1 MNFTLTGHDRLSR
14 VFDRIGD
21 RAQRLHRRIDDAATR
36 SNVAMNRFTSNTTRR
51 LSQMQQ
57 DSEAGGKALEKLAG
71 AALLL
76 APAAIPVAATLA
88 PIAAGAGTVAVAV
101 AAMGAALIPQISA
114 LGEAAEAETKWQDAV
129 DKSGATSAEAAQAQA
144 AYAKS
149 MADLPPATRKAA
161 ASFGVLKDNY
171 KDWSDE
177 LAGDTMAPFIKS
189 MGIANALLPKTS
201 GLVKAASSE
210 TDRFLTI
217 IGGSMASPG
226 FDRLNDKFTTF
237 TQKTLRNL
245 NDGLVHLMR
254 TSDGKVGSNL
264 AEFMDYARAQG
275 PLVSSVLR
283 NIGTT
288 LMNVLRAGSDV
299 GVGMLQV
306 INVLAKLVSAV
317 PPGTIAA
324 LLQLAFAMKVTK
336 AAAFG
341 LAAARTA
348 VAAFMTQLI
357 AMGNAAAGTP
367 GRLRAV
373 GAAIGA
379 LSRSAKVA
387 LAGTGI
393 GLLLVAL
400 AELQQRGKSTPPD
413 IDKLTTSLGTLG
425 RTGKVTGEAARVMG
439 KDMGDLAAAVERVAG
454 NGSGMDRFNDF
465 MNKVFTLGMADSNSM
480 KAAKEDLDGID
491 QALANLVKGG
501 NADLAEAALK
511 RMTAAYGKG
520 GRDTSELTSR
530 LDAYKSALAD
540 AKLEQEL
547 TADSMGL
554 FGAQALSVQQKLNAQ
569 KLSADGLR
577 QSIQALNDVQ
587 RQGLGGM
594 IGFEASIDAA
604 TKAAKENAGAL
615 KMSHG
620 ELDLNSEK
628 ARNAASA
635 LNDLASKTEEAASQA
650 RESGAGWEKV
660 NGIYSRG
667 RAELIKNARAMGL
680 NKQEAKQLADQIL
693 NIKDLKKVRVE
704 METQD
709 AVAGLDS
716 VIAAIKRTPGSKKVR
731 VESLTSE
738 AISALE
744 AVGFKVTHMKDGSF
758 TVTAKTGTAM
768 SNLGAVVRLRDGIK
782 DKSVTFTVTT
792 HYRITGSGAAQ
803 VAYSRTGGGHQFAG
817 NASGGLVRGYA
828 SGGDVQYFPAGGL
841 ISGPGGPRSDSIFA
855 MFASGARARVSN
867 TEYVVQSSA
876 VSRYGVPFLDALN
889 SGRLSPAL
897 LKMMATGLA
906 GGGVTGAGADVARGL
921 VHGMTGSTGQVEAGA
936 RLMAA
941 GVVAGIKTELEI
953 ASPSKK
959 TRALAKDVGR
969 GFIQGLTSTRAKIKS
984 VSADLVKDIKT
995 AFSGKKESSLVASV
1009 NFQTSRLMALAAKR
1023 DKIAAKIAEAK
1034 QYAKDV
1040 TSNARSQASLG
1051 NLGMQPE
1058 EVTAGGIKAGLAAKL
1073 AKVKHFV
1080 KYIDILAKKGLNK
1093 GLLRQILNMG
1103 PEDGWAYAS
1112 ALVGADKAT
1121 FKQINSLQ
1129 SQLDK
1134 STDTLGK
1141 RGADILYDSGKNAGK
1156 GFLTGLASQQKD
1168 IEKLMLKIAQGMQKS
1183 IKKAL
1188 GIKSPSTVMAK
1199 LGSFSTQGLARG
1211 LVGAL
1216 PEVDR
1221 ALGVVTGRVASAQP
1235 VLGRPAAVR
1244 GGGGGMVV
1252 HLTVEVAPTADRV
1265 AIGKEIQT
1273 ALLALKRNTGG
1284 VSLGLT

>member
-1 MNFTLTGHDRLSR
+1 MNFTLTGHDALSR
-14 VFDRIGD
+14 IFDRVGD

-36 SNVAMNRFTSNTTRR
+36 SNVAMNRFTSNTSRR

-114 LGEAAEAETKWQDAV
+114 LGEAAEAEKTWQDAV
-129 DKSGATSAEAAQAQA
+129 DKSGATSQEAAQAQA
-144 AYAKS
+144 AYAKT
-149 MADLPPATRKAA
+149 MADLPPQTRKAA
-161 ASFGVLKDNY
+161 AAFGVLKDEFS
-171 KDWSDE
+171 DWSDE
-177 LAGDTMAPFIKS
+177 LAGDTMAPVIKS
-189 MGIANALLPKTS
+189 IGIANALLPKTS
-201 GLVKAASSE
+201 GLVRAASSE

-226 FDRLNDKFTTF
+226 FDRLNDKFTSF

-245 NDGLVHLMR
+245 NDGLVRFMR

-306 INVLAKLVSAV
+306 IDVLAKLVSAV
-317 PPGTIAA
+317 PPGTIAI
-324 LLQLAFAMKVTK
+324 LLQLAFAMKLVK

-341 LAAARTA
+341 LTAARTV
-348 VAAFMTQLI
+348 VAQFATQLI

-387 LAGTGI
+387 LVGTGI

-400 AELQQRGKSTPPD
+400 TELSQWGKRTPPD
-413 IDKLTTSLGTLG
+413 VDKLTTSLARLG
-425 RTGKVTGEAARVMG
+425 ATGKVTGEAARVMG
-439 KDMGDLAAAVERVAG
+439 KDMEGLASAVDRVAG
-454 NGSGMDRFNDF
+454 GGSGMDKFNDF
-465 MNKVFTLGMADSNSM
+465 MNMLVTVGQAESNSM
-480 KAAKEDLDGID
+480 KMAKEDIDGID
-491 QALANLVKGG
+491 KGLANLVKNG
-501 NADLAEAALK
+501 NPDQAAAALK
-511 RMTAAYGKG
+511 RMTAQLAKDGK
-520 GRDTSELTSR
+520 DTEEFTSR
-530 LDAYKSALAD
+530 LDDYKSALAD
-540 AKLEQEL
+540 AKFEQQL
-547 TADSMGL
+547 AADSMGV
-554 FGAQALSVQQKLNAQ
+554 FGAQAQSVQAKLDEQKR
-569 KLSADGLR
+569 SADGLR

-587 RQGLGGM
+587 RKGLGGM

-604 TKAAKENAGAL
+604 AKAAKENAGSL
-615 KMSHG
+615 KMVNG
-620 ELDLNSEK
+620 ELDLNSPK
-628 ARNAASA
+628 AQAAATA
-635 LNDLASKTEEAASQA
+635 LNDLAAKTEDAAGQA
-650 RESGAGWEKV
+650 RESGASWEKV
-660 NGIYSRG
+660 NGVYSRG
-667 RAELIKNARAMGL
+667 RAELIRNAQAMGL
-680 NKQEAKQLADQIL
+680 TKAQAKQLADQIL

-704 METQD
+704 MRTEDAIKSLNGVLAAMKKSPDSKKVTVKALTAD
-709 AVAGLDS
+709 AVSMLRDLGFKVERMKDGRFKITADTANAKGNIAAVQKARDALKDKTIDLAVRDRAS
-716 VIAAIKRTPGSKKVR
+716 KLARDIKDAIAAIRGK
-731 VESLTSE
+731 
-738 AISALE
+738 
-744 AVGFKVTHMKDGSF
+744 
-758 TVTAKTGTAM
+758 TV
-768 SNLGAVVRLRDGIK
+768 
-782 DKSVTFTVTT
+782 TVTT
-792 HYRITGSGAAQ
+792 VYATLGAEGTA
-803 VAYSRTGGGHQFAG
+803 ARN
-817 NASGGLVRGYA
+817 NAK
-828 SGGDVQYFPAGGL
+828 
-841 ISGPGGPRSDSIFA
+841 
-855 MFASGARARVSN
+855 
-867 TEYVVQSSA
+867 
-876 VSRYGVPFLDALN
+876 LN
-889 SGRLSPAL
+889 GF
-897 LKMMATGLA
+897 A
-906 GGGVTGAGADVARGL
+906 GGGTPRRGEVAWVGEHGPELMSFDGTERIFDHGTSMSMIRPSSEAAGVLAGAGLAV
-921 VHGMTGSTGQVEAGA
+921 GMTGSRASVGA
-936 RLMAA
+936 AAATMAA
-941 GVVAGIKTELEI
+941 AVTAGIREELEI

-959 TRALAKDVGR
+959 TKALAKDVGK

-995 AFSGKKESSLVASV
+995 AFSGKKESSLVAFV
-1009 NFQTSRLMALAAKR
+1009 NFQTNRLMTLAAKR

-1040 TSNARSQASLG
+1040 TSNARAQASLG

-1073 AKVKHFV
+1073 AKIKHFTR
-1080 KYIDILAKKGLNK
+1080 YIDILAKKGLNK

-1103 PEDGWAYAS
+1103 PEDGYAYAS

-1134 STDTLGK
+1134 STDKLGK
-1141 RGADILYDSGKNAGK
+1141 RGADILYDSGKNASK

-1168 IEKLMLKIAQGMQKS
+1168 IEKLMLKIATSMQKS

-1199 LGSFSTQGLARG
+1199 LGRFSTQGLARG

-1235 VLGRPAAVR
+1235 VLGRPAVVA
-1244 GGGGGMVV
+1244 GGGSGMTVY
-1252 HLTVEVAPTADRV
+1252 LTVEVAPTADRV

>member
-1 MNFTLTGHDRLSR
+1 
-14 VFDRIGD
+14 
-21 RAQRLHRRIDDAATR
+21 
-36 SNVAMNRFTSNTTRR
+36 
-51 LSQMQQ
+51 MQQ

-88 PIAAGAGTVAVAV
+88 PIAAGAGTVAVAI
-101 AAMGAALIPQISA
+101 AAMGAALVPQISA
-114 LGEAAEAETKWQDAV
+114 LGDAAEAETKWQDAV
-129 DKSGATSAEAAQAQA
+129 AKSGATSAEAAQAQA
-144 AYAKS
+144 AYAKTV
-149 MADLPPATRKAA
+149 AELPPATRQAA
-161 ASFGVLKDNY
+161 AAFSVLKDEFA
-171 KDWSDE
+171 DWSDE
-177 LAGDTMAPFIKS
+177 LAGDTMAPVIKS
-189 MGIANALLPKTS
+189 IGIANALLPKTS
-201 GLVKAASSE
+201 GLVRAASSE

-237 TQKTLRNL
+237 TQRTLRNL
-245 NDGLVHLMR
+245 NDGLVHLLR

-400 AELQQRGKSTPPD
+400 AELQQRGKSVPPD
-413 IDKLTTSLGTLG
+413 VDKLTTSLGTLG
-425 RTGKVTGEAARVMG
+425 RTGRVTGEAARVMG
-439 KDMGDLAAAVERVAG
+439 KDMEGLASAVERVAG
-454 NGSGMDRFNDF
+454 HSGGMDSFNDV
-465 MNKVFTLGMADSNSM
+465 MNRIFTLGMADSNSM
-480 KAAKEDLDGID
+480 KVAKEDLDGID

-501 NADLAEAALK
+501 NASLAEAALK
-511 RMTAAYGKG
+511 RMSDAYGKG
-520 GRDTSELTSR
+520 GRDTREFTSR
-530 LDAYKSALAD
+530 LDAYKQALAD
-540 AKLEQEL
+540 AKFEQQL
-547 TADSMGL
+547 AADSMGL
-554 FGAQALSVQQKLNAQ
+554 FGAQAQAVQQKLNAQ
-569 KLSADGLR
+569 KMSADGLR
-577 QSIQALNDVQ
+577 QSIQALSETSRNAFDAETK
-587 RQGLGGM
+587 
-594 IGFEASIDAA
+594 FEAAIDNVTKSLKANGKTLDVGTDKGRANRDALSQMAAATEDAA
-604 TKAAKENAGAL
+604 AKARENGASWTEVTRIYDKGRKTLVDNAFAITGNRKEAERLAGTLL
-615 KMSHG
+615 KMPSPKMRLEMRTEG
-620 ELDLNSEK
+620 AITSLNGVVAAMKK
-628 ARNAASA
+628 AP
-635 LNDLASKTEEAASQA
+635 D
-650 RESGAGWEKV
+650 
-660 NGIYSRG
+660 
-667 RAELIKNARAMGL
+667 
-680 NKQEAKQLADQIL
+680 
-693 NIKDLKKVRVE
+693 
-704 METQD
+704 
-709 AVAGLDS
+709 
-716 VIAAIKRTPGSKKVR
+716 SKKVT
-731 VESLTSE
+731 VKALT
-738 AISALE
+738 AD
-744 AVGFKVTHMKDGSF
+744 AVSMLRDLGFKVTRLKDGRFKITAETANAKGNIAAVQKARDALKDKTITLEARDRASAAARAIQQALAGLRNK
-758 TVTAKTGTAM
+758 TVTITTVRQTIAQYSTDTRPYTGQGGVSKNAAGGPVEAGEVSLVGENGPELVVFGQAGRVIDATTTRALKAGTA
-768 SNLGAVVRLRDGIK
+768 SAGRD
-782 DKSVTFTVTT
+782 
-792 HYRITGSGAAQ
+792 A
-803 VAYSRTGGGHQFAG
+803 
-817 NASGGLVRGYA
+817 
-828 SGGDVQYFPAGGL
+828 
-841 ISGPGGPRSDSIFA
+841 
-855 MFASGARARVSN
+855 
-867 TEYVVQSSA
+867 
-876 VSRYGVPFLDALN
+876 
-889 SGRLSPAL
+889 
-897 LKMMATGLA
+897 
-906 GGGVTGAGADVARGL
+906 ARGL
-921 VHGMTGSTGQVEAGA
+921 TTGMGGSTGGVFSAAQT
-936 RLMAA
+936 MAA
-941 GVVAGIKTELEI
+941 AVTAGIRTELEI

-995 AFSGKKESSLVASV
+995 AFSGKKESSLVAAV

-1023 DKIAAKIAEAK
+1023 DKLAAKIAEAK

-1040 TSNARSQASLG
+1040 TRNARDQASLG

-1073 AKVKHFV
+1073 AKIKQFS

-1103 PEDGWAYAS
+1103 PEDGYAYAS
-1112 ALVGADKAT
+1112 ALVGADKNT

-1134 STDTLGK
+1134 STDKLGK
-1141 RGADILYDSGKNAGK
+1141 RGADILYDSGKNASK

-1199 LGSFSTQGLARG
+1199 LGRFSTQGLARG

-1235 VLGRPAAVR
+1235 VLGRPAVVA
-1244 GGGGGMVV
+1244 GGGGGVMQVQV
-1252 HLTVEVAPTADRV
+1252 DINGAMDPVAV
-1265 AIGKEIQT
+1265 GKELQRV
-1273 ALLALKRNTGG
+1273 LLMLKRTQGLNVKLG
-1284 VSLGLT
+1284 VA